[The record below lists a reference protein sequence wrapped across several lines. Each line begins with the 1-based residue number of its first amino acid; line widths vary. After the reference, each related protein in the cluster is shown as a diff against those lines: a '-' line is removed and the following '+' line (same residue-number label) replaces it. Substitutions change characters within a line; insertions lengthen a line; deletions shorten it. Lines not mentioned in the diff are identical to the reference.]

1 MIRERGFSFKLFSIW
16 GNIFHSVT
24 EGGVQILN
32 KLSNKILY
40 TGSFFPPIKSFN
52 HKSIIEPGRKSDCL
66 NTNSFYF
73 LGFHMRREKKNQ
85 EGTITSSYIME
96 WCANLLRT
104 LV

>member
-73 LGFHMRREKKNQ
+73 LGFHMRREKK
-85 EGTITSSYIME
+85 IRK
-96 WCANLLRT
+96 ALLQAVT
-104 LV
+104 